1 MLAHLAMRPWL
12 APMVWP
18 FIVRAPWLMTVMARG
33 AGKARVPPNFQGVLP
48 LDGLASLEDTN

>member
-1 MLAHLAMRPWL
+1 
-12 APMVWP
+12 
-18 FIVRAPWLMTVMARG
+18 MARG